1 MSRVGI
7 YGGTFDPIHRGH
19 LHVIT
24 QLLKRDLIDQLLLIP
39 AGQPLLRSCEPT
51 ASGEQRLKM
60 CELAVSTLPEE
71 IKNKVRVN
79 PIEILRAGP
88 SYAIDTV
95 EALSRT
101 FPDDQIYLI
110 VGVDAFSKMNQW
122 HRAQDLQKMVSV
134 ICINRPGYPAT
145 GIDIGALDAAA
156 TTIRQGLNA
165 DVPEIVAGFIRENGL
180 YDNQ

>member
-24 QLLKRDLIDQLLLIP
+24 QLFKRDLIDQILLIP

-51 ASGEQRLKM
+51 ASGEQRRKM
-60 CELAVSTLPEE
+60 CELAVSSLPEE

-79 PIEILRAGP
+79 PIEILRQGP

-95 EALSRT
+95 ESVSQT

-110 VGVDAFSKMNQW
+110 VGADAFSKMDQW
-122 HRAQDLQKMVSV
+122 HRVQDLQKMVSV

-145 GIDIGALDAAA
+145 GIEIEALDAAA
-156 TTIRQGLNA
+156 TTIRQGLSA
-165 DVPEIVAGFIRENGL
+165 DVPGIVAGFIRENGL

>member
-7 YGGTFDPIHRGH
+7 YGGTFDPIHVGH

-24 QLLKRDLIDQLLLIP
+24 QLIEKDLVDQLLVIP
-39 AGQPLLRSCEPT
+39 AGDPLLRQYAPIAT
-51 ASGEQRLKM
+51 GQQRRTM
-60 CELAVSTLPEE
+60 CQLAMADLPADVAA
-71 IKNKVRVN
+71 KVQVN
-79 PIEILRAGP
+79 PIEILRTGP

-95 EALSRT
+95 EAVKST
-101 FPDDQIYLI
+101 FPEDQIYLI
-110 VGVDAFSKMNQW
+110 VGADAFSKIDQW
-122 HRAQDLQKMVSV
+122 HRAEELQKMVSV
-134 ICINRPGYPAT
+134 LCINRPGYPAT

-156 TTIRQGLNA
+156 TTIRQGLSA

>member
-1 MSRVGI
+1 
-7 YGGTFDPIHRGH
+7 
-19 LHVIT
+19 
-24 QLLKRDLIDQLLLIP
+24 
-39 AGQPLLRSCEPT
+39 
-51 ASGEQRLKM
+51 M
-60 CELAVSTLPEE
+60 CELAVSSLPEE

-79 PIEILRAGP
+79 PIEILRQGP

-95 EALSRT
+95 ESVSQT

-110 VGVDAFSKMNQW
+110 VGADAFSKMDQW
-122 HRAQDLQKMVSV
+122 HRVQDLQKMVSV

-145 GIDIGALDAAA
+145 GIEIEALDAAA
-156 TTIRQGLNA
+156 TTIRQGLSA